1 MPRDAGDIWD
11 GMGGP
16 IIITAAGTERMGAFG
31 IESAT
36 PTNLSDIVIQDNALN
51 RNGTRVSWQAGN
63 GETIAVRVQVSNRF
77 FVCESADDGDI
88 TLPAAAFNWLPND
101 ARSAGVRVSRIMK
114 STIASMPPEGAID
127 IVLERRW
134 IPDADRG
141 VIDFAR

>member
-1 MPRDAGDIWD
+1 M
-11 GMGGP
+11 
-16 IIITAAGTERMGAFG
+16 
-31 IESAT
+31 
-36 PTNLSDIVIQDNALN
+36 
-51 RNGTRVSWQAGN
+51 
-63 GETIAVRVQVSNRF
+63 RVQVSNRF

-88 TLPAAAFNWLPND
+88 TLPAAALIGCPTMHV
-101 ARSAGVRVSRIMK
+101 VRACVSRIMK